1 MNWGSSTQ
9 ALTYLNALQHSI
21 RLSGVEDHV
30 KNFRWHLK
38 PGNSVFTRL
47 LSWGLLAGFLLSPCS
62 SPVIYPSKWNY
73 RLGFLVQVPSSEVME
88 YLAATLFSTEHPW
101 KLNGTAKEIERDY
114 CRGFCMILCVNY
126 NGYEK
131 WSPVM
136 SSDIWTLPFL
146 KLILKSPLTCTRLVY
161 LLKESNVKMSM
172 SRRFQIFCWTQK
184 NLRCKMQGM
193 WFTSGE
199 EKT

>member
-38 PGNSVFTRL
+38 TGNSVFTRL
-47 LSWGLLAGFLLSPCS
+47 LSWGLLARFLLSPCS

-73 RLGFLVQVPSSEVME
+73 RLSGVLSTGAILWGYGVPGSSTVFNRASM
-88 YLAATLFSTEHPW
+88 
-101 KLNGTAKEIERDY
+101 KINGAAKEIERDY
-114 CRGFCMILCVNY
+114 CRGFCMILHINY

-136 SSDIWTLPFL
+136 SSEIWTLSLL
-146 KLILKSPLTCTRLVY
+146 KLI
-161 LLKESNVKMSM
+161 
-172 SRRFQIFCWTQK
+172 
-184 NLRCKMQGM
+184 
-193 WFTSGE
+193 
-199 EKT
+199 